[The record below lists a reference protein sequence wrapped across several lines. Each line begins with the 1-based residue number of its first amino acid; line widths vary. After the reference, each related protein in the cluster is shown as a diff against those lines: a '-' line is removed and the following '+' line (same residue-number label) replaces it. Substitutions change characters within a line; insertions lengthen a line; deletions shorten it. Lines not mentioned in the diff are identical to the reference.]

1 MNQNTIIF
9 QICNQ
14 RRECFDMKDRIDRTV
29 IGTNKTGNG
38 TPVKSYYTCHNGY
51 CTEIYNLT
59 CERKCNDT
67 EFDLVGKNSVI
78 FTGEKVITSKCFR
91 TFASGDVS
99 LPSLNSVNLIILHCQ
114 TFKKIHFILAKC
126 NTFCQNYEAKN
137 TNAELSGGKA
147 MA

>member
-1 MNQNTIIF
+1 
-9 QICNQ
+9 
-14 RRECFDMKDRIDRTV
+14 MKDRIDRTV

-67 EFDLVGKNSVI
+67 EFDLVEKNSVI

-99 LPSLNSVNLIILHCQ
+99 LPSLNSVNLMISHRQ
-114 TFKKIHFILAKC
+114 AFKKSTYIFPKL
-126 NTFCQNYEAKN
+126 
-137 TNAELSGGKA
+137 
-147 MA
+147 